1 MKNSPNAET
10 KDFLAKVASSKKP
23 PLSSQT
29 PEQVRKLNKV
39 FIDLSHPKETVAKV
53 ENRTIPG
60 PGGEIPIR
68 IYTPFG
74 VGPFPVLVYFHG
86 GGYVI
91 GNLDMADSI
100 CRTLTNGA
108 ECVVV
113 SVEYRLAPEHKFPA
127 AIEDGYSA
135 TLWAAENAAVINGD
149 ASRMAVGGESA
160 GGNLA
165 AVVALMA
172 RDRSQPSL
180 IYQLLI
186 YPVTHHTSLST
197 ESRRLYGED
206 YFLTADSIAWY
217 AKQYLPTAEDGKNTY
232 ASPLLAEDL
241 TNLPPALIITA
252 ELDPLR
258 DEGEAYGDRLREAGV
273 SVKVSRYDGTIH
285 AFINLAGMLTLGQ
298 KALKE
303 AASDLKAILW

>member
-1 MKNSPNAET
+1 MQNSPNLET
-10 KDFLAKVASSKKP
+10 QDFLNKVASSKKP

-29 PEQVRKLNKV
+29 PEQARGLNKV

-60 PGGEIPIR
+60 PGGELPVR
-68 IYTPFG
+68 IYTPWG
-74 VGPFPVLVYFHG
+74 EGPFPVLVYFHG
-86 GGYVI
+86 GGYAI
-91 GNLDMADSI
+91 GNLEMTDSI

-135 TLWAAENAAVINGD
+135 TLWVAENATAINGD
-149 ASRMAVGGESA
+149 ASRIAVGGESA

-165 AVVALMA
+165 AVVALIA
-172 RDRSQPSL
+172 RDRAKPSL

-186 YPVTHHTSLST
+186 YPVTHHGSLST
-197 ESRRLYGED
+197 ESRRLYREN
-206 YFLTADSIAWY
+206 YFLTADSIAWF
-217 AKQYLPTAEDGKNTY
+217 AKQYLPAGEDGTNAY

-258 DEGEAYGDRLREAGV
+258 DEGEAYGDRLRDAGV
-273 SVKVSRYDGTIH
+273 PAKISRYPGTIH
-285 AFINLAGMLTLGQ
+285 VFINVAGLLTLGQ
-298 KALKE
+298 QALKE
-303 AASDLKAILW
+303 AASELKRVMW

>member
-1 MKNSPNAET
+1 MINAET

-29 PEQVRKLNKV
+29 PEQVRKLDRV
-39 FIDLSHPKETVAKV
+39 FIHLSHLKETVAKV

-60 PGGEIPIR
+60 TGGEITLR
-68 IYTPFG
+68 IYTPQG

-86 GGYVI
+86 GGYAI
-91 GNLDMADSI
+91 GNLDMVDSI

-113 SVEYRLAPEHKFPA
+113 SVEYRLAPEDKFPA

-135 TLWAAENAAVINGD
+135 TLWAAENATAINGD
-149 ASRMAVGGESA
+149 ACRMAVGGESA

-172 RDRSQPSL
+172 RDRCQPSL

-197 ESRRLYGED
+197 ESRRLYAED

-273 SVKVSRYDGTIH
+273 PVKVSRYDGTIH

-303 AASDLKAILW
+303 AASDLKAIMW

>member
-1 MKNSPNAET
+1 MKNYPNAET
-10 KDFLAKVASSKKP
+10 NDFLAKVASSKKP

-29 PEQVRKLNKV
+29 PEQARKLNQV
-39 FIDLSHPKETVAKV
+39 FIHLSHPKETVAKV
-53 ENRTIPG
+53 ENTTIPG
-60 PGGEIPIR
+60 SAGEIPLR
-68 IYTPFG
+68 IYTPQG

-86 GGYVI
+86 GGYAI
-91 GNLDMADSI
+91 GNLDMVDSI

-108 ECVVV
+108 QCVVV

-172 RDRSQPSL
+172 RDRAQPSL

-186 YPVTHHTSLST
+186 YPVTHHGSLST

-217 AKQYLPTAEDGKNTY
+217 AKQYLPAAEDGKNAY

-273 SVKVSRYDGTIH
+273 SVKVSRYEGTIH
-285 AFINLAGMLTLGQ
+285 AFINLAGILTLGQ